1 MLHLLELL
9 GHGNQCHQ
17 APGADFVQMLMAE
30 ELCSYGVRRVL
41 VTFTHYAPQQL
52 LWFLN
57 TSFLNA
63 QCKLEEVIIHHSAK
77 VQTFEICW

>member
-41 VTFTHYAPQQL
+41 VTFTHYVPPAVAVVSKHVDFTIMPL
-52 LWFLN
+52 TTDLSL
-57 TSFLNA
+57 S
-63 QCKLEEVIIHHSAK
+63 I
-77 VQTFEICW
+77 